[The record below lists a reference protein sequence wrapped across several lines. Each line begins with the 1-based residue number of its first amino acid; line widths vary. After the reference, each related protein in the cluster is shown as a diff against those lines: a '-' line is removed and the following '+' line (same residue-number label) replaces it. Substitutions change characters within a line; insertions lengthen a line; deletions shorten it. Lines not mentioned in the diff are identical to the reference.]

1 MLSSIANISD
11 IILDSIAEGVFTVD
25 KDMRIG
31 FFNQYAEKI
40 TGVTKE
46 QAIGQKCFDVFR
58 ANICQASCAL
68 RRSIVSGQNIVDLK
82 VKILNKH
89 GKIIPI
95 TISTSILRDASG
107 KILGGV
113 EIFRDISK
121 IEALRK
127 EVSKQYIFEDIISKN
142 YKIQDIL
149 STLPDIAESNST
161 VLIEGPSGSGKELFA
176 RAIHNLSHRK
186 GKFIPLNCAALP
198 DTLLESELF
207 GYKAGAFTG
216 AKNDKKGRF
225 ALAEKGTLFLD
236 EIGDISPALQMKLLR
251 VLQEKEYE
259 PLGATSPIQSDVRVI
274 AATNKTLKE
283 MVSKGF
289 FRDDLFF
296 RLNVIK
302 IILPT
307 LAQRK
312 EDIPLL
318 VDHFITKFNGLKGK
332 SIETVSPEVLNML
345 MTYDFPGNIRE
356 LENIIEYCFV
366 LCHGTEIIADN
377 LPRDFIDSVSALSNL
392 ERSVAN
398 SDSTNTTAAVTI
410 MSNEASMIAAALHK
424 AGGSKKAAADSLGI
438 DRTTL
443 WRRMKKYG
451 L

>member
-1 MLSSIANISD
+1 MLSTIANLSD

-25 KDMRIG
+25 QDMRIA

-40 TGVTKE
+40 TGIPKA
-46 QAIGQKCFDVFR
+46 QAIGQKCYDVFR

-82 VKILNKH
+82 VKIINRQGL
-89 GKIIPI
+89 IIPI
-95 TISTSILRDASG
+95 NVSTSILRDESG
-107 KILGGV
+107 AILGGV

-149 STLPDIAESNST
+149 STLPDIAESHST
-161 VLIEGPSGSGKELFA
+161 VLLEGPSGSGKELFA
-176 RAIHNLSHRK
+176 RAIHNLSRRP

-207 GYKAGAFTG
+207 GYKSGAFTG

-225 ALAEKGTLFLD
+225 ALAEQGTLFLD

-259 PLGATSPIQSDVRVI
+259 PLGATAPVKSEVRVI

-283 MVSKGF
+283 LVSKGF

-296 RLNVIK
+296 RLNVVK
-302 IILPT
+302 VMLPT

-332 SIETVSPEVLNML
+332 SIETVSPQVLNML
-345 MTYDFPGNIRE
+345 MAYDFPGNIRE

-366 LCHGTEIIADN
+366 LCHGPEITSDN
-377 LPRDFIDSVSALSNL
+377 LPREFIDSVTVAAGPEKPAESQATKGATVAATIRSREALIIS
-392 ERSVAN
+392 
-398 SDSTNTTAAVTI
+398 
-410 MSNEASMIAAALHK
+410 EALQK
-424 AGGSKKAAADSLGI
+424 AGGSKTAAARGLGI